1 MKSLL
6 AAAAALGALAIA
18 VPAHADPRA
27 AGRGY
32 EQPVAAHEVYRGDDR
47 DLRGGYND
55 RQPGDY
61 RANAARGFS
70 RDDLARLSERIDAGY
85 RSGRLTPREAQR
97 LSWQLGDL
105 RQRARYYWRSE
116 GASWRE
122 RRDLDMRYAELRD
135 AIRYQM
141 HDDDRRYDDRR
152 FDDRRHDD
160 PRADDGYRNAPPRR
174 Y

>member
-18 VPAHADPRA
+18 VPAHADPRD

-32 EQPVAAHEVYRGDDR
+32 EYPAAAHETYRGETR
-47 DLRGGYND
+47 EGLRGGYHD

-61 RANAARGFS
+61 RANATRSFS
-70 RDDLARLSERIDAGY
+70 RDDLARLSDRIDWGF
-85 RSGRLTPREAQR
+85 RSGRLTEREARR
-97 LSWQLGDL
+97 LSWQLSDL
-105 RQRARYYWRSE
+105 RQRARYYWRTE
-116 GASWRE
+116 GVSWRE
-122 RRDLDMRYAELRD
+122 RRDLDMRYADLRQ

-141 HDDDRRYDDRR
+141 HDDDRR
-152 FDDRRHDD
+152 FDDRSYGDHRS
-160 PRADDGYRNAPPRR
+160 DDGYRGAPRR

>member
-18 VPAHADPRA
+18 VPAHAEPRA

-32 EQPVAAHEVYRGDDR
+32 EQPVAAHETYRGDVRD

-61 RANAARGFS
+61 RANAMRSFS
-70 RDDLARLSERIDAGY
+70 RDDLARLSERIDMGF
-85 RSGRLTPREAQR
+85 RSGRLTRPEAQR
-97 LSWQLGDL
+97 LSFQLNDL
-105 RQRARYYWRSE
+105 RQRARYYWRTE
-116 GASWRE
+116 GVSWRE
-122 RRDLDMRYAELRD
+122 RRDLDFRYAELRD

-141 HDDDRRYDDRR
+141 HDDDRR
-152 FDDRRHDD
+152 FDDHRYGDR
-160 PRADDGYRNAPPRR
+160 RADDGYRGAPPPRR

>member
-18 VPAHADPRA
+18 VPAHADPRVT
-27 AGRGY
+27 GRGY
-32 EQPVAAHEVYRGDDR
+32 EQPVAAHETYRGDVR

-61 RANAARGFS
+61 RANAARSFS

-85 RSGRLTPREAQR
+85 RSGRLTDREARR
-97 LSWQLGDL
+97 LSWQVSDL
-105 RQRARYYWRSE
+105 RQRARTYWRTE
-116 GASWRE
+116 GVSWRE
-122 RRDLDMRYAELRD
+122 RRDLDARYAELRD

-141 HDDDRRYDDRR
+141 RDDDRR
-152 FDDRRHDD
+152 FDDRRYGDH
-160 PRADDGYRNAPPRR
+160 RSDDGYRGAPPPRR